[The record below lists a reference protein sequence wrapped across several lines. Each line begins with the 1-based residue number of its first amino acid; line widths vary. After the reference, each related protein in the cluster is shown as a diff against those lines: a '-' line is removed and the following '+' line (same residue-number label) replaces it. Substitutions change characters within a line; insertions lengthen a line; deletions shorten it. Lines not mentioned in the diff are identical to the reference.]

1 MAHSPFRSTTQR
13 RKDMSE
19 LPRETIEE
27 VVRRALAEDVG
38 AGDVT
43 TAAVVDSRG
52 RAEARVAFREPGVVA
67 GIEVVREAFGQ
78 LDAAAEVDAAASDGT
93 QVGAGDVAAVVRAQT
108 GAMLT
113 GERVALNFLQRL
125 SGIATLTRAFVDAV
139 DGTGVRILDTRKT
152 TPMLRALE
160 KYAVRMGG
168 GANHRQGLYDAVLIK
183 DNHIA
188 AAGGVAE
195 AIAGVRRAAP
205 AGMAIQVEVETAAEA
220 AAAVTAGAQALLF
233 DNMSVSEVE
242 RSVAVVSGDVRLEV
256 TGGVTL
262 ANVRAYATTGVH
274 DISVGALTH
283 SARAIDIGLDF

>member
-1 MAHSPFRSTTQR
+1 MAMP
-13 RKDMSE
+13 E
-19 LPRETIEE
+19 LPRETIER
-27 VVRRALAEDVG
+27 VVRRALAEDIG

-67 GIEVVREAFGQ
+67 GIDVVQEVFAQ
-78 LDAAAEVDAAASDGT
+78 LDAAAKVEAAAPDGT
-93 QVGAGDVAAVVRAQT
+93 QVGAGDLAAVVRAQT
-108 GAMLT
+108 RAMLT

-188 AAGGVAE
+188 AAGGVAA
-195 AIAGVRRAAP
+195 AIEGARRAAP
-205 AGMAIQVEVETAAEA
+205 AGMVIQVEVETAAEA
-220 AAAVTAGAQALLF
+220 ADAVAAGAQALLF

-242 RSVAVVSGDVRLEV
+242 RSVAVVSADVRLEV

-262 ANVRAYATTGVH
+262 ANVRAYAKTGVH

>member
-1 MAHSPFRSTTQR
+1 MST
-13 RKDMSE
+13 
-19 LPRETIEE
+19 LPREMIEA
-27 VVRRALAEDVG
+27 VVRRALVEDVG

-43 TAAVVDSRG
+43 TAAVVDARG
-52 RAEARVAFREPGVVA
+52 RAEARVAFRESGVVA
-67 GIEVVREAFGQ
+67 GVDVMREVFGQ
-78 LDAAAEVDAAASDGT
+78 LDAAAEVDAAAAEGT
-93 QVGAGDVAAVVRAQT
+93 RVEAGGTAAMVRAST
-108 GAMLT
+108 RAMLT

-168 GANHRQGLYDAVLIK
+168 GANHRQGLYDAILIK

-188 AAGGVAE
+188 AAGGVAA

-205 AGMAIQVEVETAAEA
+205 AGMAIQVEVESAAEA
-220 AAAVTAGAQALLF
+220 AAAVAAGAHALLF
-233 DNMSVSEVE
+233 DNMSVAEVG
-242 RSVAVVSGDVRLEV
+242 RSIGVISGDVRLEV

-262 ANVRAYATTGVH
+262 ANVRKYAETGIH

>member
-1 MAHSPFRSTTQR
+1 
-13 RKDMSE
+13 MSE

-52 RAEARVAFREPGVVA
+52 RAEARVAYREPGVVA
-67 GIEVVREAFGQ
+67 GIDVVREVFGQ
-78 LDAAAEVDAAASDGT
+78 LDATAEVDAAASDGT
-93 QVGAGDVAAVVRAQT
+93 QVAAGDVAAVVRAQT
-108 GAMLT
+108 RAMLT

-125 SGIATLTRAFVDAV
+125 SGIATLTRAFVNAV

-242 RSVAVVSGDVRLEV
+242 RSVAVVSADVRLEV

-262 ANVRAYATTGVH
+262 ANVREYAATGVH

>member
-1 MAHSPFRSTTQR
+1 MGRAPFRATTQR
-13 RKDMSE
+13 LRDMSE

-43 TAAVVDSRG
+43 TAAVVGSRG
-52 RAEARVAFREPGVVA
+52 RTDARVAFREPGVVA
-67 GIEVVREAFGQ
+67 GMALVREVFAQ
-78 LDAAAEVDAAASDGT
+78 LDGAAEVNAAARDGT
-93 QVGAGDVAAVVRAQT
+93 QVGAGEVAAVIRAQT

-139 DGTGVRILDTRKT
+139 EGTGVRILDTRKT
-152 TPMLRALE
+152 TPTLRALE

-168 GANHRQGLYDAVLIK
+168 GANHRQGLYDAILIK

-188 AAGGVAE
+188 AAGGVGA
-195 AIAGVRRAAP
+195 AIECARRAAP

-220 AAAVTAGAQALLF
+220 AAAVAAGAQALLF

-242 RSVAVVSGDVRLEV
+242 RSVAVVSAGVRLEV

-262 ANVRAYATTGVH
+262 SNVRAYAETGVH

>member
-13 RKDMSE
+13 LKDMSE

-43 TAAVVDSRG
+43 TAAVVDSPG
-52 RAEARVAFREPGVVA
+52 RTEARVVYREPGVVA
-67 GIEVVREAFGQ
+67 GIDVVREVFGQ
-78 LDAAAEVDAAASDGT
+78 LDAAAEVDATASDGT
-93 QVGAGDVAAVVRAQT
+93 QVAAGDVAAVVRAHT

-125 SGIATLTRAFVDAV
+125 SGVATLTRAFVDAI

-242 RSVAVVSGDVRLEV
+242 RSVAVVTADVRLEV

-262 ANVRAYATTGVH
+262 ANVREYAATGVH

>member
-1 MAHSPFRSTTQR
+1 
-13 RKDMSE
+13 MSE

>member
-1 MAHSPFRSTTQR
+1 MAQSLIRSTTTHLKQ
-13 RKDMSE
+13 MSE
-19 LPRETIEE
+19 LPRETIKT
-27 VVRRALAEDVG
+27 VVCRALAEDVG

-43 TAAVVDSRG
+43 TAAVVDSHG
-52 RAEARVAFREPGVVA
+52 SAEARVAFREPGVVA
-67 GIEVVREAFGQ
+67 GMDVTREVFAQ
-78 LDAAAEVDAAASDGT
+78 LDAAAEVDAAAADGT
-93 QVGAGDVAAVVRAQT
+93 QIGAGDVAAVVRAPT
-108 GAMLT
+108 RALLT

-195 AIAGVRRAAP
+195 AIAGARRAAP
-205 AGMAIQVEVETAAEA
+205 AGMAIQVEVESAAEA
-220 AAAVTAGAQALLF
+220 AAAVAAGAQALLF
-233 DNMSVSEVE
+233 DNMSVAEVE
-242 RSVAVVSGDVRLEV
+242 RSVAVVSAGVRLEV

-262 ANVRAYATTGVH
+262 ANVREYAATGVH

>member
-1 MAHSPFRSTTQR
+1 
-13 RKDMSE
+13 MSE

-43 TAAVVDSRG
+43 TAAVVDARG
-52 RAEARVAFREPGVVA
+52 RAEARIAFREPGVVA
-67 GIEVVREAFGQ
+67 GIDVMREVFAQ

-93 QVGAGDVAAVVRAQT
+93 QVGAGDVAAVVHAQT

-125 SGIATLTRAFVDAV
+125 SGVATLTRAFVEAV

-152 TPMLRALE
+152 TPTLRALE

-188 AAGGVAE
+188 AAGGLAA
-195 AIAGVRRAAP
+195 AIAGARRAAP

-220 AAAVTAGAQALLF
+220 AAAVAAGAQALLF
-233 DNMSVSEVE
+233 DNMTVSEVE

>member
-1 MAHSPFRSTTQR
+1 
-13 RKDMSE
+13 MSE

-43 TAAVVDSRG
+43 TAAVVDSPG
-52 RAEARVAFREPGVVA
+52 RTEARVVYREPGVVA
-67 GIEVVREAFGQ
+67 GIDVVREVFGQ
-78 LDAAAEVDAAASDGT
+78 LDAAAEVDATASDGT
-93 QVGAGDVAAVVRAQT
+93 QVAAGDVAAVVRAHT

-125 SGIATLTRAFVDAV
+125 SGVATLTRAFVDAI

-242 RSVAVVSGDVRLEV
+242 RSVAVVTADVRLEV

-262 ANVRAYATTGVH
+262 ANVREYAATGVH